1 MAMRSMASLV
11 GLLVALGGGY
21 FVYHTY
27 FTRAGFDRTP
37 PQEQI
42 DVVGIRSQL
51 LVIGQ
56 AEKQYVVAHSTY
68 GTLEQLQQDGPPS
81 IGTPQ
86 RGYTFAVSTNG
97 SQSFTATATP
107 EDANKAGWPTLVLDA
122 SMQVSER

>member
-1 MAMRSMASLV
+1 MTMRSMFSIV

-42 DVVGIRSQL
+42 DVIGIKSQL

-56 AEKQYVVAHSTY
+56 AEKQYVVAHSAY
-68 GTLEQLQQDGPPS
+68 GTLEQLQEDGPPS

-86 RGYTFAVSTNG
+86 RGYTFTVSPDG
-97 SQSFTATATP
+97 SRSFTATATP
-107 EDANKAGWPTLVLDA
+107 DDANRAGWPTLVLDA
-122 SMQVSER
+122 SMQVSQR

>member
-1 MAMRSMASLV
+1 MNMRMFSIL

-21 FVYHTY
+21 FVYHAY

-42 DVVGIRSQL
+42 DVIGIKSQL

-56 AEKQYVVAHSTY
+56 AEKQYVVAHSAY

-86 RGYTFAVSTNG
+86 RGYTFAVSPDG
-97 SQSFTATATP
+97 SRSFTATATP
-107 EDANKAGWPTLVLDA
+107 DDANRAGWPTLVLDA
-122 SMQVSER
+122 SMQVSQR